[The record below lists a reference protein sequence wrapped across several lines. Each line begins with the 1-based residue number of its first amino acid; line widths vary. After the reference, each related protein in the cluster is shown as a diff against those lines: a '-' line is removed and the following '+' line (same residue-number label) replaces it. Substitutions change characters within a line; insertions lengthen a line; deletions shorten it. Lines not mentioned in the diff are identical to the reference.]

1 MQCVSQGKNMLIVT
15 LAAHRGEAWGGGQ
28 FSMFFSH
35 NQLLQMSS
43 RQNDTSVGA
52 P

>member
-15 LAAHRGEAWGGGQ
+15 LAAHRGEAWGGQ